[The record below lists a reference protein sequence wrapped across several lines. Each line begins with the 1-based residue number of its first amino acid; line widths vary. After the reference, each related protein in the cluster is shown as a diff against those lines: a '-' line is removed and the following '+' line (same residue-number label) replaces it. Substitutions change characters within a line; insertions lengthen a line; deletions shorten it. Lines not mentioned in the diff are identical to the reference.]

1 MKAVFCLLSCEYT
14 GLDGVRFLFYV
25 FFVSKKGI
33 CYNKKNNL
41 DGGMVSEAKEINSH
55 CHRIELD
62 FIFLR
67 LFFDF
72 PETGQGTYG
81 KNHK

>member
-1 MKAVFCLLSCEYT
+1 
-14 GLDGVRFLFYV
+14 
-25 FFVSKKGI
+25 
-33 CYNKKNNL
+33 
-41 DGGMVSEAKEINSH
+41 MVSEAKEINSH

-67 LFFDF
+67 LFLIFLKLDK
-72 PETGQGTYG
+72 EHNG